1 MISSRPPAIVERRE
15 LVLDFYIFR
24 GGGAH
29 LHICTTTTKINTGG
43 KKEKVNN
50 KVHYNIQQFINLYE
64 SIWLR
69 EEEKPLT
76 GFFSQRQLLEDDKM
90 LNNHSERSSSP
101 LSDIFTISNIHRAYI
116 VNVQLAVLC
125 GSPLT
130 GVYNVHPPRPHTH
143 NRHMPRCLNQLIFI
157 KLKLLSGPRHS
168 TLFFPLIF
176 YQFVVY

>member
-1 MISSRPPAIVERRE
+1 M
-15 LVLDFYIFR
+15 LDFYLEEEVHICTF
-24 GGGAH
+24 AH

-116 VNVQLAVLC
+116 VNVQVAVLC

-168 TLFFPLIF
+168 TLFFH
-176 YQFVVY
+176 

>member
-1 MISSRPPAIVERRE
+1 M
-15 LVLDFYIFR
+15 
-24 GGGAH
+24 
-29 LHICTTTTKINTGG
+29 HICTTTTKINTGG

-101 LSDIFTISNIHRAYI
+101 LSGIFTISNIHRAYI

-157 KLKLLSGPRHS
+157 KLNFLSSPRHFLA
-168 TLFFPLIF
+168 TLVALHFTPVSKSVSGRSFGLQPSSVALSLRACFLICSSD
-176 YQFVVY
+176 

>member
-15 LVLDFYIFR
+15 LVLDFC
-24 GGGAH
+24 
-29 LHICTTTTKINTGG
+29 LEEEVHICTFAQPPQRLTLGE
-43 KKEKVNN
+43 KEKVNN

-157 KLKLLSGPRHS
+157 KLKLLSGPRQS
-168 TLFFPLIF
+168 TLFFH
-176 YQFVVY
+176 